1 MTRQIRL
8 TLFSSILFG
17 IIVILYLFISMPA
30 IAQMQFEWVR
40 NYPMVGQ
47 DAALDSAGNI
57 YILGRP
63 ETNGVRIIKY
73 NPSGS
78 IKWTK
83 VQSSVNGGYLHT
95 ASDKYGNLY
104 FTFFDMNDSYFRLTK
119 YDSSGN
125 YQWTKYYVTGGYN
138 TYPQAIALDTTGNI
152 FLIGN
157 SQTATGSPFILK
169 YNAQGDLLW
178 TASSTI
184 TQSGFFAGF
193 VDKPGNIY
201 VTGYCRD
208 SNNYSFDYLTI
219 KFNNSGVQQWAK
231 RYNGPGD
238 KYDIAVSV
246 KADDEGYCYVTGYV
260 AIEGHTHTSGTIKY
274 STSGDTVWT
283 RLYSLDT
290 MDRYDG
296 DYLEIDGDGNVYVT
310 GWGHSL
316 THFQGEY
323 RTIKYDKYGNLL
335 WIIHD
340 SNGVYPQSMAI
351 DRNNNIFI
359 TGHNQAY
366 KFYSVGYN
374 YSGIMIWGLFY
385 PPEYIASYH
394 EGRKVLIDK
403 YNNLYVYGGSLDS
416 AVLLKYSISTGIVN
430 PNQNIVEGYKLYQNY
445 PNPFNSSTIISYSLP
460 TIGYVQINIHNLLG
474 KEVASLVNE
483 NKSAGNYEV
492 KFEEH
497 NLSTG
502 VYFYTLFVN
511 GQKMDIKKMM
521 VIK

>member
-1 MTRQIRL
+1 MKRQKRQIL
-8 TLFSSILFG
+8 LPSILFS
-17 IIVILYLFISMPA
+17 IILILYLFISKPA
-30 IAQMQFEWVR
+30 TAQPLFEWVR
-40 NYPMVGQ
+40 NYPMRGQ
-47 DAALDSAGNI
+47 GAALDSAGNI

-63 ETNGVRIIKY
+63 VNNSVRIIKY

-78 IKWTK
+78 IIWSKELST
-83 VQSSVNGGYLHT
+83 VNGGNLYA

-104 FTFFDMNDSYFRLTK
+104 FSFFDMNDSYFRLTK

-178 TASSTI
+178 TAGSTI
-184 TQSGFFAGF
+184 NGSGFFAGF

-201 VTGYCRD
+201 VTGYCKD
-208 SNNYSFDYLTI
+208 SNNYSRDYLTI
-219 KFNNSGVQQWAK
+219 KFNNAGIQQWAK

-246 KADDEGYCYVTGYV
+246 KADDEGYCYIVGSV
-260 AIEGHTHTSGTIKY
+260 AIEGHAGTSGTIKY
-274 STSGDTVWT
+274 APNGDTVWT
-283 RLYSLDT
+283 RLYSRDT
-290 MDRYDG
+290 MDRYG
-296 DYLEIDGDGNVYVT
+296 GEYLEKDGEGNVYVT

-359 TGHNQAY
+359 TGYNQAY

-374 YSGIMIWGLFY
+374 YSGIMIWGLLY
-385 PPEYIASYH
+385 PPEYITSYH

-416 AVLLKYSISTGIVN
+416 AILLKYSISSGIVN

-445 PNPFNSSTIISYSLP
+445 PNPFNSSTNISYSLRVKSL
-460 TIGYVQINIHNLLG
+460 IMLKIYDISG
-474 KEVASLVNE
+474 KEITTLVNGY
-483 NKSAGNYEV
+483 KPAG
-492 KFEEH
+492 EH
-497 NLSTG
+497 KILFDAVNLSSG
-502 VYFYTLFVN
+502 IYFYSMFSDNKLIDT
-511 GQKMDIKKMM
+511 KKLII
-521 VIK
+521 VK